1 MRDTFRCVGI
11 TEVIKG
17 DLVVFVLLYE
27 AEFGT
32 FITGEAY
39 VVFLFDLF
47 NSFPVCAID
56 VLPFLLG
63 L

>member
-1 MRDTFRCVGI
+1 M
-11 TEVIKG
+11 IKG
-17 DLVVFVLLYE
+17 DLVVFVLLYD

-32 FITGEAY
+32 FIAGEAY
-39 VVFLFDLF
+39 VVFLFELF

>member
-1 MRDTFRCVGI
+1 M
-11 TEVIKG
+11 IKG
-17 DLVVFVLLYE
+17 DLVVFVLLYD

-32 FITGEAY
+32 FIAGVAY
-39 VVFLFDLF
+39 VVFLFELF
-47 NSFPVCAID
+47 HSFPVCAID